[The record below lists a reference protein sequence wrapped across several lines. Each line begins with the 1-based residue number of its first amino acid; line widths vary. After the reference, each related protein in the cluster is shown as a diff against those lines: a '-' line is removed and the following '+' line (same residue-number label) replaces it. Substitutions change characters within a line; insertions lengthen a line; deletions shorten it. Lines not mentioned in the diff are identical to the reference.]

1 MIKSRNSLAAQW
13 LGLSTFSAVTQVS
26 SLVRELRSHK
36 PHGEAKKKKKESK
49 NKNLSGSIKELLQ
62 RTKEP
67 DLKNMRISPGKIDEQ
82 KRWCSRQ
89 ENSM

>member
-36 PHGEAKKKKKESK
+36 QHGEAKKKKKK
-49 NKNLSGSIKELLQ
+49 KRIK
-62 RTKEP
+62 K
-67 DLKNMRISPGKIDEQ
+67 
-82 KRWCSRQ
+82 
-89 ENSM
+89 

>member
-36 PHGEAKKKKKESK
+36 PHGEAKKKKKNKKIKICLEVSRNFYKGQK
-49 NKNLSGSIKELLQ
+49 NQ
-62 RTKEP
+62 T
-67 DLKNMRISPGKIDEQ
+67 
-82 KRWCSRQ
+82 
-89 ENSM
+89 